1 MNKIIGIIL
10 IISAV
15 LCHGKREHFHFRGP
29 SIPPPPPYFDEV
41 NGTACMEYLDI
52 ITNKSLTIAQQ
63 KKDVQAWAAKY
74 DITGVVSD
82 YNTNMTKMMEE
93 ARKNV
98 TELINKLPTVLQ
110 MAYEI
115 MDNEGQTV
123 SKQRRAY
130 ANLSAQ
136 YPKEYRVIEYT
147 FQQFLSNCGCGGE
160 HDGRGKS
167 RGPQPPELEKSNNE
181 FVADPQNGDE
191 IEVIDPVSPNIARRD
206 RKGKVRGFEDYS
218 GEGGVA
224 E

>member
-1 MNKIIGIIL
+1 
-10 IISAV
+10 
-15 LCHGKREHFHFRGP
+15 
-29 SIPPPPPYFDEV
+29 
-41 NGTACMEYLDI
+41 
-52 ITNKSLTIAQQ
+52 
-63 KKDVQAWAAKY
+63 
-74 DITGVVSD
+74 
-82 YNTNMTKMMEE
+82 MMEE

-167 RGPQPPELEKSNNE
+167 RGPQPPELG
-181 FVADPQNGDE
+181 NG
-191 IEVIDPVSPNIARRD
+191 ISVFTM
-206 RKGKVRGFEDYS
+206 KTRGTS
-218 GEGGVA
+218 
-224 E
+224 